1 MIEMMID
8 DCSANVNSRDKFK
21 RTPLHLAAISGNIS
35 AVQKLINNKNILINA
50 QTIGGETALMKAAS
64 QGFFEICQ
72 ILLNKNCDASLKAN
86 NGMTAD
92 IYADINCNDNI
103 IGDLIRTK
111 INSQMDLS

>member
-1 MIEMMID
+1 MMID

-64 QGFFEICQ
+64 
-72 ILLNKNCDASLKAN
+72 
-86 NGMTAD
+86 
-92 IYADINCNDNI
+92 
-103 IGDLIRTK
+103 
-111 INSQMDLS
+111 